1 MLSTQAT
8 CVFVLMLAAGAAY
21 GQGVGASG
29 SIHGNVT
36 DPTGAGIPGATVVAT
51 DEERGAKYTAPAD
64 SRGQYNFASLPPG
77 TYDLRVES
85 AGFGAKL
92 QKGVVVSVGSVTSVD
107 FSLEVAH
114 ASTTVEVN
122 AAPLVIDSVNGK
134 QADTINQDLVQD
146 LPINR
151 RDYLTFTLLLPG
163 RVGLHSDR
171 RRPGF
176 SREANAQ
183 QRPFFLRQQ
192 RPRQQRY
199 RGWRRYR
206 R

>member
-8 CVFVLMLAAGAAY
+8 CLFALMLAAGAAY

-29 SIHGNVT
+29 SVHGTVT
-36 DPTGAGIPGATVVAT
+36 DSTGAGIPGASVVAT
-51 DEERGAKYTAPAD
+51 DAERGTKYTAPAD
-64 SRGQYNFASLPPG
+64 TRGQYNLASLPPG

-107 FSLEVAH
+107 FSLEVAR

-122 AAPLVIDSVNGK
+122 GAPLVIDPVNGK

-163 RVGLHSDR
+163 VSDSTRIADDQDFRVKQTPNSGLS
-171 RRPGF
+171 
-176 SREANAQ
+176 
-183 QRPFFLRQQ
+183 FLWQQ
-192 RPRQQRY
+192 RPRQRRY
-199 RGWRRYR
+199 RGRRRYR